1 MIRNIFIFLFFGFV
15 LCFIAIWFINGGL
28 TRTTAIVKSSP
39 DPLAYLLGLS
49 SSSDAFFTL
58 PGQASIMPAAP
69 TADTGTPSNTSG
81 SLSPADAQARLTAL
95 QNQYQDLRSQY
106 DTSGAG
112 YTHPQ

>member
-1 MIRNIFIFLFFGFV
+1 MFLGFL

-49 SSSDAFFTL
+49 SSSDSFFTL
-58 PGQASIMPAAP
+58 PGQETIAPALPTPDFGAP
-69 TADTGTPSNTSG
+69 SDTSG
-81 SLSPADAQARLTAL
+81 SLSPQDAQARLTEL

-106 DTSGAG
+106 DTSGPE